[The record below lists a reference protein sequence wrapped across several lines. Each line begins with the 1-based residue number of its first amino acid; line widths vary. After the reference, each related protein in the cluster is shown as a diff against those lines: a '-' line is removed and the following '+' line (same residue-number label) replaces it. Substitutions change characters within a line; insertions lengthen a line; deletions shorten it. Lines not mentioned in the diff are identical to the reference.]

1 MAASYFFT
9 VNDFEKNPI
18 PSLSGTWSL
27 YVSENRTFVYS
38 ELTFATQSTFTTDG
52 SGGVSYIDGIG
63 NPITVPL
70 ESGIFF
76 LLLESDGYKNNY
88 FNGDFGKNPYSVDQ
102 GNWNVSL
109 FTDTQWIDSKIK
121 SLQDEFVNRF
131 GQA

>member
-9 VNDFEKNPI
+9 VYDFEENPI

-27 YVSENRTFVYS
+27 YVSENMTFVYS
-38 ELTFATQSTFTTDG
+38 ELTFVTQSTFTTDG

-63 NPITVPL
+63 NPINVPL
-70 ESGIFF
+70 ERGTFF

-88 FNGDFGKNPYSVDQ
+88 FNGRFGKNPYSVDQ
-102 GNWNVSL
+102 ENWNVSL

-121 SLQDEFVNRF
+121 SLQDEFVKRF
-131 GQA
+131 EQA